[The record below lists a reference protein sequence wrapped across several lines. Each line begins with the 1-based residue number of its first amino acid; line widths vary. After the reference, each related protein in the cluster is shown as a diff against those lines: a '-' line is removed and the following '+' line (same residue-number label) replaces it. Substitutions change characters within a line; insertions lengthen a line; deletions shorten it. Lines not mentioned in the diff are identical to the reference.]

1 MTAPKPEVPPA
12 PEIARRTVA
21 VIGSPVY
28 YHPPEHQARYAPGP
42 WAALITKIND
52 DDVATLAVFPP
63 TPTPVGTDPV
73 ARVEDVRY
81 SESKLPTPG
90 TWSRA

>member
-12 PEIARRTVA
+12 PEVEVRTA
-21 VIGSPVY
+21 PIGRVVF

-42 WAALITKIND
+42 WAALITKINA

-73 ARVEDVRY
+73 ARVEGVPY
-81 SESKLPTPG
+81 SESKLRTPG